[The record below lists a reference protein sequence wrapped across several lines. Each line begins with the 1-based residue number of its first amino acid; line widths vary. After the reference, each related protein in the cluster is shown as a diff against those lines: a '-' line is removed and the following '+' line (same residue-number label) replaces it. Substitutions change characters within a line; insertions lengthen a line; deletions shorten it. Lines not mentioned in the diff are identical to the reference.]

1 MDVDS
6 RKNEEK
12 GASKTVDLEIEVRRE
27 YMSAGDVHSNIFPH
41 AGFAKQ
47 ISGDFVRHA
56 I

>member
-27 YMSAGDVHSNIFPH
+27 YKLAGDAHTNVPY
-41 AGFAKQ
+41 
-47 ISGDFVRHA
+47 VPVCRLC
-56 I
+56 

>member
-12 GASKTVDLEIEVRRE
+12 GASKRVDIEIEVRCER
-27 YMSAGDVHSNIFPH
+27 AGPGSQCQCSI
-41 AGFAKQ
+41 GFAKQ
-47 ISGDFVRHA
+47 VFGDFVRPA